1 MVRRSGVVPV
11 PAPLQELTVMRSGTA
26 YPGQRTTWTA
36 VRLTES
42 GDVLLG
48 ETRDRSLP
56 ICQIVNDGA
65 LKDMLVSGWKPEDD
79 W

>member
-1 MVRRSGVVPV
+1 
-11 PAPLQELTVMRSGTA
+11 MRSGTA